1 MEKGLL
7 AKWEGKDSGG
17 GEIRGGVRRM
27 LTHLERNNEPLG
39 KTTVL
44 TTDGGDILE
53 RINSFK
59 ASSGRQS
66 AFCVLYR
73 VAKIRLT

>member
-1 MEKGLL
+1 MGVGR
-7 AKWEGKDSGG
+7 WEV
-17 GEIRGGVRRM
+17 GVRKM

-59 ASSGRQS
+59 GSSGRQS
-66 AFCVLYR
+66 AFYALSGSKN
-73 VAKIRLT
+73 KINMNCIHSYLPLISK

>member
-1 MEKGLL
+1 MGVGR
-7 AKWEGKDSGG
+7 WEV
-17 GEIRGGVRRM
+17 GVRKM

-53 RINSFK
+53 RINSVK

-66 AFCVLYR
+66 DFMLYQ